1 MQQCVGVQVPMPAP
15 ASSRTSYRSRRRF
28 FVPNKRH
35 RSFTPSLLLSK
46 LNPLT
51 LGFNLGFF
59 FLQSP
64 FGFVSGNSRRLL
76 PVAALT
82 TLRLLPNPKHL
93 ASDLFFSLL
102 LQSPLSFVSGN
113 SQRLLPKT
121 AFAPLRLLPNPKP
134 TGFGFV
140 FFASSAKSVQLRFR
154 QQPETIA
161 GSCAHYLAP
170 PSKSEALG
178 FGVIFSLLFTDLS
191 EDKQSIVSL
200 LTAVLGAALVKKH
213 DFLATTQRARVVD
226 IILQA
231 EHSSRMVETRKYSKA

>member
-1 MQQCVGVQVPMPAP
+1 MPAP

-35 RSFTPSLLLSK
+35 RSFTPSLLLSR

-154 QQPETIA
+154 QQPEAIA
-161 GSCAHYLAP
+161 ENCVRSLAP

-178 FGVIFSLLFTDLS
+178 FGFGFFASF
-191 EDKQSIVSL
+191 
-200 LTAVLGAALVKKH
+200 H
-213 DFLATTQRARVVD
+213 
-226 IILQA
+226 
-231 EHSSRMVETRKYSKA
+231 

>member
-1 MQQCVGVQVPMPAP
+1 MPAP

-35 RSFTPSLLLSK
+35 RSFTPSLLLSR

-102 LQSPLSFVSGN
+102 LQSPFSFVSGN

-121 AFAPLRLLPNPKP
+121 AFAPLRLLPNLKHS
-134 TGFGFV
+134 
-140 FFASSAKSVQLRFR
+140 ASDLV
-154 QQPETIA
+154 
-161 GSCAHYLAP
+161 
-170 PSKSEALG
+170 
-178 FGVIFSLLFTDLS
+178 FSLLFTDLS

-213 DFLATTQRARVVD
+213 DFLATT
-226 IILQA
+226 
-231 EHSSRMVETRKYSKA
+231 

>member
-1 MQQCVGVQVPMPAP
+1 MRDLGSRAAMRWGSSPHARTTT
-15 ASSRTSYRSRRRF
+15 SSRTSYRSRRRF
-28 FVPNKRH
+28 FFQNNRH
-35 RSFTPSLLLSK
+35 RSFTSSLLLSK

-64 FGFVSGNSRRLL
+64 LNFVSGNSQRLL
-76 PVAALT
+76 PKTALT
-82 TLRLLPNPKHL
+82 SLRLLPNPKHL
-93 ASDLFFSLL
+93 ASDLFFCFFCKVRSTAFPATARGYCRKLRSLPCASF
-102 LQSPLSFVSGN
+102 QIRSPL
-113 SQRLLPKT
+113 
-121 AFAPLRLLPNPKP
+121 
-134 TGFGFV
+134 
-140 FFASSAKSVQLRFR
+140 ASDLF
-154 QQPETIA
+154 
-161 GSCAHYLAP
+161 
-170 PSKSEALG
+170 
-178 FGVIFSLLFTDLS
+178 FSLLFTDLS